1 MNQDASITGAEPES
15 NKVKENELALIELKK
30 VKILE
35 ITKASTDV
43 VNVLELAKQNPL
55 LSDLNLDLNSV
66 LSLLF
71 GDKHFVDSKFY

>member
-43 VNVLELAKQNPL
+43 VNVLELAK
-55 LSDLNLDLNSV
+55 
-66 LSLLF
+66 
-71 GDKHFVDSKFY
+71 